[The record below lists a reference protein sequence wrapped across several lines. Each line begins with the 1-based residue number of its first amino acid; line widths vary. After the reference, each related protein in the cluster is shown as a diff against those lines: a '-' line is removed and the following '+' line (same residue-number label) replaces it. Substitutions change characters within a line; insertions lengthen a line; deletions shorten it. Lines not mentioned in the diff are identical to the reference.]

1 MAFSLTEEISN
12 NHSEVDGELSVSVV
26 NVVAFKVKTTH
37 KAYKNRVCSIAVYE
51 ISGNYREIYIF
62 NICNI
67 YQDNKKS

>member
-1 MAFSLTEEISN
+1 MAFSLTGEISN

-26 NVVAFKVKTTH
+26 NVAAFKVKTH
-37 KAYKNRVCSIAVYE
+37 KAHKNRVCSIAVYE